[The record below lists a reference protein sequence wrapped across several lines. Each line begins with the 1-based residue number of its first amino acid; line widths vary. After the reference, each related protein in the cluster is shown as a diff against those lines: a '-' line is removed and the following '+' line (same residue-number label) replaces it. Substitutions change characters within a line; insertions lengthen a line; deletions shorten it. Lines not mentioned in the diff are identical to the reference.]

1 MAKIR
6 SIKPSF
12 WEDEKIGSLPVEA
25 RLLFIGTWSLADD
38 NGVLRGS
45 PAYLR
50 SQIYPYDEAVT
61 AADVRRWISALVEG
75 GMLVPFTYKGENY
88 LVVRHFRN
96 HQKIDARFA
105 TELVPSA
112 EVDAV
117 LASFPERCV
126 TPAAEPQ
133 SGHGGDTPRTQRDH
147 GETTASLQRG
157 HTENTPSPHR
167 DHVGATPLEVE
178 VEVYSGVGVETHT
191 PVYTEKGGVGENTA
205 AASDGSSA
213 SRDAV
218 PADVV
223 PADDAED
230 DDEDWYGVVEV
241 SPAQA
246 AEGDALNAA
255 GDTPLFVRR
264 AEEIRRL
271 IGERYPRIAS
281 MQEPL
286 RDDQLLWIAR
296 RYAMEDVRRILSD
309 MDDKRVYDPHSRSYR
324 TKTFNAF
331 MAFAD
336 CDRMVGGVGR
346 RADGAG
352 GMAPSRPSKR
362 LYTYEEM
369 CDEIPSRARQEDFT
383 MVEIGGRKLWQK
395 RVVV

>member
-6 SIKPSF
+6 TIKREF
-12 WEDEKIGSLPVEA
+12 WHDEKIGSLPVEA
-25 RLLFIGTWSLADD
+25 RLLYIGTWSIADD
-38 NGVLRGS
+38 NGVLRGN
-45 PAYLR
+45 PAYIR
-50 SQIYPYDEAVT
+50 SQLFAYDEEVT
-61 AADVRRWISALVEG
+61 AADVRRWIELLTAER
-75 GMLVPFTYKGENY
+75 MLVPFTHRGERY
-88 LVVRHFRN
+88 LLVRRFRD
-96 HQKIDARFA
+96 HQKIDARYA
-105 TELVPSA
+105 TELIPFA
-112 EVDAV
+112 EVEAA
-117 LASFPERCV
+117 LAEAE
-126 TPAAEPQ
+126 AANALA
-133 SGHGGDTPRTQRDH
+133 DNTPR
-147 GETTASLQRG
+147 ETHVNPACT
-157 HTENTPSPHR
+157 TCEPHVK
-167 DHVGATPLEVE
+167 HVLGVGD
-178 VEVYSGVGVETHT
+178 GVGVETHT

-205 AASDGSSA
+205 AASDGSSV
-213 SRDAV
+213 SGDAV
-218 PADVV
+218 PADAVTS
-223 PADDAED
+223 DGAED

-255 GDTPLFVRR
+255 EDTPLFVCR
-264 AEEIRRL
+264 AEEIRHL

-352 GMAPSRPSKR
+352 RMAPSRPSKR

-383 MVEIGGRKLWQK
+383 MVEVGGRKLWQK

>member
-6 SIKPSF
+6 TIKREF
-12 WEDEKIGSLPVEA
+12 WHDEKIGSLPPEA
-25 RLLFIGTWSLADD
+25 RLLYIGTWSIADD
-38 NGVLRGS
+38 NGVLRGN
-45 PAYLR
+45 PAYIR
-50 SQIYPYDEAVT
+50 SQLFAYDEEVT
-61 AADVRRWISALVEG
+61 AADVRRWIELLTAER
-75 GMLVPFTYKGENY
+75 MLVPFTHRGERY
-88 LVVRHFRN
+88 LLVRRFRD
-96 HQKIDARFA
+96 HQKIDARYA
-105 TELVPSA
+105 TELIPFA
-112 EVDAV
+112 EVEAA
-117 LASFPERCV
+117 LAE
-126 TPAAEPQ
+126 AEVANALA
-133 SGHGGDTPRTQRDH
+133 DNTPR
-147 GETTASLQRG
+147 ETHVNHACT
-157 HTENTPSPHR
+157 TCEPHVK
-167 DHVGATPLEVE
+167 HVL
-178 VEVYSGVGVETHT
+178 GVGVGIGVETHT

-213 SRDAV
+213 SGDAV
-218 PADVV
+218 PADAV
-223 PADDAED
+223 PADGAED

-246 AEGDALNAA
+246 AESDALNAA

-281 MQEPL
+281 MREPL

-336 CDRMVGGVGR
+336 CDRMVGGGGR
-346 RADGAG
+346 RVDGAG

-369 CDEIPSRARQEDFT
+369 CGEIPSRARQEDFT

>member
-1 MAKIR
+1 ME
-6 SIKPSF
+6 F
-12 WEDEKIGSLPVEA
+12 WLDEKIGSLPPEA
-25 RLLFIGTWSLADD
+25 RLLYIGTWSLADD
-38 NGVLRGS
+38 NGVLRGN
-45 PAYLR
+45 PAYIR
-50 SQIYPYDEAVT
+50 SQLFAYDEEVT
-61 AADVRRWISALVEG
+61 AADVRRWIELLTAER
-75 GMLVPFTYKGENY
+75 MLVPFTHRGERY
-88 LVVRHFRN
+88 LLVRRFRD
-96 HQKIDARFA
+96 HQKIDARYA
-105 TELVPSA
+105 TELIPFA
-112 EVDAV
+112 EV
-117 LASFPERCV
+117 E
-126 TPAAEPQ
+126 AAIAEAETANTLTDNAPRETRVN
-133 SGHGGDTPRTQRDH
+133 HTCTPR
-147 GETTASLQRG
+147 E
-157 HTENTPSPHR
+157 PHVE
-167 DHVGATPLEVE
+167 HVLGVG
-178 VEVYSGVGVETHT
+178 VGVGVETHT
-191 PVYTEKGGVGENTA
+191 PVSSMKGGVGENTA

-213 SRDAV
+213 AGDAV

-223 PADDAED
+223 PADGAED

-241 SPAQA
+241 SPATSA
-246 AEGDALNAA
+246 AAPADVFAQRAA
-255 GDTPLFVRR
+255 Q
-264 AEEIRRL
+264 IRGL
-271 IGERYPRIAS
+271 IGERYPHIAT
-281 MQEPL
+281 MREPL
-286 RDDQLLWIAR
+286 RDDQLRWIAR

>member
-61 AADVRRWISALVEG
+61 AADVRRWIELLTAER
-75 GMLVPFTYKGENY
+75 MLVPFTHRGEHY
-88 LVVRHFRN
+88 LLVRRFRD
-96 HQKIDARFA
+96 HQKIDARYA
-105 TELVPSA
+105 TELIPFA
-112 EVDAV
+112 EVEAALAEAETANTLTDNAPREPHVNHTCTTCEPHVKHV
-117 LASFPERCV
+117 L
-126 TPAAEPQ
+126 
-133 SGHGGDTPRTQRDH
+133 
-147 GETTASLQRG
+147 
-157 HTENTPSPHR
+157 
-167 DHVGATPLEVE
+167 
-178 VEVYSGVGVETHT
+178 GVGVGVGVGVDTHT
-191 PVYTEKGGVGENTA
+191 LVCTEKGGVGENTA

-213 SRDAV
+213 LGDAV
-218 PADVV
+218 PADAV
-223 PADDAED
+223 PADGAED

-255 GDTPLFVRR
+255 GDTPLFVCR

-271 IGERYPRIAS
+271 IGERYPHIAA
-281 MQEPL
+281 MHEPL

-296 RYAMEDVRRILSD
+296 RYALEDVRRILSD

-346 RADGAG
+346 RAG

-383 MVEIGGRKLWQK
+383 MVEVGGRKLWQK
-395 RVVV
+395 RAMA

>member
-1 MAKIR
+1 ME
-6 SIKPSF
+6 F
-12 WEDEKIGSLPVEA
+12 WLDEKIGSLPPEA
-25 RLLFIGTWSLADD
+25 RLLYIGTWSLADD
-38 NGVLRGS
+38 NGVLRGN
-45 PAYLR
+45 PAYIR
-50 SQIYPYDEAVT
+50 SQLFAYDEVVT
-61 AADVRRWISALVEG
+61 AADVRRWIELLTAER
-75 GMLVPFTYKGENY
+75 MLVPFTHRGERY
-88 LVVRHFRN
+88 LLVRRFRD
-96 HQKIDARFA
+96 HQKIDARYT
-105 TELVPSA
+105 TELIPFA
-112 EVDAV
+112 EVEAALAEAEAANALADNAPRAPRVNPACTTCEPHVKHV
-117 LASFPERCV
+117 LGV
-126 TPAAEPQ
+126 
-133 SGHGGDTPRTQRDH
+133 GVGD
-147 GETTASLQRG
+147 
-157 HTENTPSPHR
+157 
-167 DHVGATPLEVE
+167 
-178 VEVYSGVGVETHT
+178 GVETHT

-213 SRDAV
+213 SGDAV

-223 PADDAED
+223 TSDGAED

-241 SPAQA
+241 SPATSA
-246 AEGDALNAA
+246 AAPADVFAQRAA
-255 GDTPLFVRR
+255 Q
-264 AEEIRRL
+264 IRGL
-271 IGERYPRIAS
+271 IGERYPHIAA
-281 MQEPL
+281 MREPL

-346 RADGAG
+346 RAGGAG

>member
-1 MAKIR
+1 ME
-6 SIKPSF
+6 F
-12 WEDEKIGSLPVEA
+12 WLDEKIGSLPPEA
-25 RLLFIGTWSLADD
+25 RLLYIGTWSLADD
-38 NGVLRGS
+38 NGVLRGN
-45 PAYLR
+45 PAYIR
-50 SQIYPYDEAVT
+50 SQLFAYDEEVT
-61 AADVRRWISALVEG
+61 AADVRRWIELLTAVR
-75 GMLVPFTYKGENY
+75 MLVPFTHRGEHY
-88 LVVRHFRN
+88 LLVRRFRD
-96 HQKIDARFA
+96 HQKIDARYA
-105 TELVPSA
+105 TELIPFA
-112 EVDAV
+112 EV
-117 LASFPERCV
+117 E
-126 TPAAEPQ
+126 AAIAEAETANALT
-133 SGHGGDTPRTQRDH
+133 DNTPR
-147 GETTASLQRG
+147 ETHVN
-157 HTENTPSPHR
+157 HTCTPR
-167 DHVGATPLEVE
+167 ETHVEHAL
-178 VEVYSGVGVETHT
+178 GVGVGVGDGVDTHT
-191 PVYTEKGGVGENTA
+191 LVSSMKGGVGENTA
-205 AASDGSSA
+205 AASGGSSA
-213 SRDAV
+213 SEDSV
-218 PADVV
+218 PADG
-223 PADDAED
+223 AED

-246 AEGDALNAA
+246 AQGDALNAA
-255 GDTPLFVRR
+255 GDMPPFVRR

-336 CDRMVGGVGR
+336 CDRMVGSAGR

-383 MVEIGGRKLWQK
+383 MVEVGGRKLWQK

>member
-1 MAKIR
+1 ME
-6 SIKPSF
+6 F
-12 WEDEKIGSLPVEA
+12 WHDEKIGSLPPEA
-25 RLLFIGTWSLADD
+25 RLLYIGTWSLADD
-38 NGVLRGS
+38 NGVLRGN
-45 PAYLR
+45 PAYIR
-50 SQIYPYDEAVT
+50 SQLFAYDEEVT
-61 AADVRRWISALVEG
+61 AADVRRWIELLTAER
-75 GMLVPFTYKGENY
+75 MLVPFTHRGEHY
-88 LVVRHFRN
+88 LLVRRFRD
-96 HQKIDARFA
+96 HQKIDARYA
-105 TELVPSA
+105 TELIPFA
-112 EVDAV
+112 EVEAAIAEAEAANALTDNAPRETHVKHTCAPRETHVEHV
-117 LASFPERCV
+117 L
-126 TPAAEPQ
+126 
-133 SGHGGDTPRTQRDH
+133 
-147 GETTASLQRG
+147 
-157 HTENTPSPHR
+157 
-167 DHVGATPLEVE
+167 
-178 VEVYSGVGVETHT
+178 GVGVGVGVDTHT
-191 PVYTEKGGVGENTA
+191 PVGSMKGGAGENTA
-205 AASDGSSA
+205 TASDGSSA
-213 SRDAV
+213 SGDAV
-218 PADVV
+218 PADDV

-241 SPAQA
+241 SPAGSA
-246 AEGDALNAA
+246 DGDAL

-264 AEEIRRL
+264 AEEMRRL

-281 MQEPL
+281 MREPL
-286 RDDQLLWIAR
+286 RDDQLRWIAA

-346 RADGAG
+346 RAGGAG

>member
-1 MAKIR
+1 ME
-6 SIKPSF
+6 F
-12 WEDEKIGSLPVEA
+12 WLDEKIGSLPPEA
-25 RLLFIGTWSLADD
+25 RLLYIGTWSLADD
-38 NGVLRGS
+38 NGVLRGN
-45 PAYLR
+45 PAYIR
-50 SQIYPYDEAVT
+50 SQLFAYDEEVT
-61 AADVRRWISALVEG
+61 AADVRRWIELLTAER
-75 GMLVPFTYKGENY
+75 MLVPFTHRGEHY
-88 LVVRHFRN
+88 LLVRRFRD
-96 HQKIDARFA
+96 HQKIDARYA
-105 TELVPSA
+105 TELIPFA
-112 EVDAV
+112 EV
-117 LASFPERCV
+117 E
-126 TPAAEPQ
+126 AAIAEAETANTLTDNAPRETRVN
-133 SGHGGDTPRTQRDH
+133 HTCTPR
-147 GETTASLQRG
+147 E
-157 HTENTPSPHR
+157 PH
-167 DHVGATPLEVE
+167 VE
-178 VEVYSGVGVETHT
+178 HALGVGVGVIEGVGVDTHT
-191 PVYTEKGGVGENTA
+191 LVCTEKGGVGENTA
-205 AASDGSSA
+205 TASGESSV
-213 SRDAV
+213 SGDAV
-218 PADVV
+218 PADAV

-255 GDTPLFVRR
+255 GDTPLFVCR

-346 RADGAG
+346 RVDGAG

-383 MVEIGGRKLWQK
+383 MVEVGGRKLWQK

>member
-25 RLLFIGTWSLADD
+25 RLLYIGTWSFADD

-50 SQIYPYDEAVT
+50 SQIFPYDETVT
-61 AADVRRWISALVEG
+61 AADVRRWVSTLVAG
-75 GMLVPFTYKGENY
+75 GMVVPFTYNGESY
-88 LVVRHFRN
+88 LVVRRFRD
-96 HQKIDARFA
+96 HQKIDARYA

-117 LASFPERCV
+117 LASLSDRCE
-126 TPAAEPQ
+126 ASSAEPQ
-133 SGHGGDTPRTQRDH
+133 SGHGGDTAGTQRDH
-147 GETTASLQRG
+147 TV
-157 HTENTPSPHR
+157 NTSGSHR
-167 DHVGATPLEVE
+167 EHVGATPSEVE

-191 PVYTEKGGVGENTA
+191 LVGSMKGGVGENTA
-205 AASDGSSA
+205 TIASEV
-213 SRDAV
+213 AV
-218 PADVV
+218 
-223 PADDAED
+223 ADDVGPAGAAED

-241 SPAQA
+241 SPATSA
-246 AEGDALNAA
+246 AAPADVFTQRAA
-255 GDTPLFVRR
+255 Q
-264 AEEIRRL
+264 IRGL
-271 IGERYPRIAS
+271 IGERYPHIAA
-281 MQEPL
+281 MREPL
-286 RDDQLLWIAR
+286 RDDQLRWIAE

-336 CDRMVGGVGR
+336 CDRMVGRGGAGR
-346 RADGAG
+346 RADSAL
-352 GMAPSRPSKR
+352 RPSKR

-395 RVVV
+395 RVVVV